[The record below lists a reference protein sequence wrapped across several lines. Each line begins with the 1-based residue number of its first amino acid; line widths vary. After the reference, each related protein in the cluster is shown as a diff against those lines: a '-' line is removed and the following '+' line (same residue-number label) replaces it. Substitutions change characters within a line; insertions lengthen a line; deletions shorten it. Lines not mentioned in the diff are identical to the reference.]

1 MMDWEIINADG
12 KAEMEKYH
20 VSSILAKL
28 LEASEL
34 DEKSVMELLDTDDTL
49 TTSKDPCVL
58 KCVKRILSARQNREK
73 IFIGGDYDAD
83 GICSTAIMKKTLDLL
98 NIENGYYIPDR
109 FKEGYG
115 LSAKTVELAYQKGYR
130 IIMTVDNGV
139 KAQEAIQ
146 KAKELGMEMIVT
158 DHHRI
163 EEKVEADIVVHP
175 DYMHERYAY
184 LSGAGVAL
192 EISRNLIGENDELTA
207 MAAVAHIADVMPLW
221 RETRKIV
228 KKGMRILR
236 QGKPRSLYA
245 LLYSGTQVNE
255 TSIAFQIV
263 PKLNSIGRMNDLS
276 NVNTVVRYL
285 LLENEDSINNGAMQI
300 NQVNEMRKKLS
311 ASMSEEAARLC
322 NDDDILIVYKE
333 TFHEGICGLA
343 AGRLAEQFKKP
354 VLVFARNGE
363 IWKGSGR
370 SIPGFDLFSFF
381 SDFSE
386 LCAFGGHE
394 GAVGLSVRQEHFA
407 SFQMH
412 VKEKAGTMEMPSVD
426 HHEKAIFL
434 HVDEISFDA
443 VKDLEQLSPYP
454 KEMVRPYF
462 AIETKGCVKTYET
475 SKVVRYALAC
485 PYVDLNGI
493 LYRRKDVEMVESP
506 DMMIGS
512 LGINRYRNQISCQLE
527 IEYMK

>member
-1 MMDWEIINADG
+1 MDWEIIHVDG
-12 KAEMEKYH
+12 KEGMEKYNI
-20 VSSILAKL
+20 SSILAKL
-28 LEASEL
+28 LEASQL
-34 DEKSVMELLDTDDTL
+34 DEKSVQELLDTDDTL

-58 KCVKRILSARQNREK
+58 QCVKRILSARQKREK

-98 NIENGYYIPDR
+98 GIENGYYIPDR

-115 LSAKTVELAYQKGYR
+115 LAAKTVELAHQKGYD

-146 KAKELGMEMIVT
+146 KAKELGMEIIVT

-163 EEKVEADIVVHP
+163 EEKVDADIVVHP

-184 LSGAGVAL
+184 LCGAGVAL
-192 EISRNLIGENDELTA
+192 QISRNLIGENDDLTA
-207 MAAVAHIADVMPLW
+207 MAAVAHIGDVMPLW

-236 QGKPRSLYA
+236 QGRPRSLYA
-245 LLYSGTQVNE
+245 LLYNGAQVNE

-263 PKLNSIGRMNDLS
+263 PKLNSIGRMNDIS

-285 LLENEDSINNGAMQI
+285 LLQNEDSINNGAMQI

-311 ASMSEEAARLC
+311 ASMSEEAAGLC

-343 AGRLAEQFKKP
+343 AGKLAEQLKKP
-354 VLVFARNGE
+354 VLVFAKNGE
-363 IWKGSGR
+363 TWKGSGR
-370 SIPGFDLFSFF
+370 SIPGFDLFAFF
-381 SDFSE
+381 SDFNE
-386 LCAFGGHE
+386 LSAFGGHE
-394 GAVGLSVRQEHFA
+394 GAVGLSVPQEQFA
-407 SFQMH
+407 EFQMH
-412 VKEKAGTMEMPSVD
+412 VKEKSGIVELPSAD
-426 HHEKAIFL
+426 RHEKAIL
-434 HVDEISFDA
+434 LEPEEIGFD
-443 VKDLEQLSPYP
+443 VIKDLEQLSPYP
-454 KEMVRPYF
+454 KEMVKPYF

-475 SKVVRYALAC
+475 PKVAKYAISCGNTQLDG
-485 PYVDLNGI
+485 V
-493 LYRRKDVEMVESP
+493 LYTRKDVEMIEKP
-506 DMMIGS
+506 NLMIGT